1 MAASTGAAAPP
12 PRSFADILSDTT
24 MPPLIR
30 PSERYKGMPAIS
42 FSDDDV
48 HIFAHKFRYALVCK
62 FAKYR
67 PPMAELRKAFELIG
81 FGGAFTLGLLD
92 QRHILMNFDH
102 ETDFQRCWLRKSCSI
117 KGSLMRVFKWTP
129 DFRPEYESPIVPVWI
144 SLEGLTAH
152 LHEKRAIYS
161 IANLIGSPLKVD
173 ALTLSHNR
181 PSTARVCVELDVST
195 SPTDQIWINNG
206 SYGGFSQRVTYE
218 YTPPYC
224 LDCRRFGYVT
234 SECRTTKDKPLNEPR
249 REALGVTDQRPSR

>member
-1 MAASTGAAAPP
+1 
-12 PRSFADILSDTT
+12 
-24 MPPLIR
+24 
-30 PSERYKGMPAIS
+30 
-42 FSDDDV
+42 
-48 HIFAHKFRYALVCK
+48 
-62 FAKYR
+62 
-67 PPMAELRKAFELIG
+67 
-81 FGGAFTLGLLD
+81 
-92 QRHILMNFDH
+92 MNFDH
-102 ETDFQRCWLRKSCSI
+102 ETDFQRCWLRKSWSI

-173 ALTLSHNR
+173 ASTLSHNR

-218 YTPPYC
+218 YTPLYC
-224 LDCRRFGYVT
+224 LDCRRFGHVT
-234 SECRTTKDKPLNEPR
+234 SECRTTKDKPLNELR
-249 REALGVTDQRPSR
+249 REALGVTDQRPSRQPLLVPPRKRWHPAPQATAQLVIQKASVDSQNELEAGSTAPLVIPTVTSLEVNIIDDQGIRHSQSSDTQPGHLSEGDEVQNAQSFTPSLLDS